1 MNINIDR
8 MKSFTSILPLN
19 EEKYNMLVSKTGL
32 NGFRLIHHGHG
43 NVALIHDDGD
53 FKFSLE
59 SDTQRTIIRELNN
72 NKK

>member
-1 MNINIDR
+1 
-8 MKSFTSILPLN
+8 
-19 EEKYNMLVSKTGL
+19 MLISKTGL

-53 FKFSLE
+53 FKYSLE

-72 NKK
+72 NK

>member
-19 EEKYNMLVSKTGL
+19 DEKYTMLISKKGL

-72 NKK
+72 NK